1 MGFLRRAVDGA
12 LHPLRARHLVG
23 RSPSS
28 DLVLSR
34 REVSGDHAAI
44 RWTGRAWEIRDLGS
58 RNGTWL
64 NDEKLAPGEQ
74 RELAPGMNLA
84 FGSRAEVYRVED
96 AGPPATC
103 ATAVA
108 GGAVRS
114 AVDGLLALP
123 DDESPTASI
132 FAAADGRWVLEQD
145 GAVEFVQDR
154 QIVEVDG
161 RAYLIF
167 LAAPV
172 ELTLEPSPVKAD
184 ISAVRLRFSVSR
196 DEEHVSLR
204 VRTDAGEIS
213 LGSRSFHYLLLTLAR
228 QRIQDQALPDVP
240 ASAHGWV
247 YQDELLKRLG
257 IDANK
262 FGVDIFRARRQLLEA
277 GIDGAASIV
286 ERRALSRQ
294 LRIGVADLEVV
305 AE

>member
-1 MGFLRRAVDGA
+1 MGLLRRAVDGS

-23 RSPSS
+23 RSAAS
-28 DLVLSR
+28 DLVIPR

-64 NDEKLAPGEQ
+64 NDEKLTAGDQ
-74 RELAPGMNLA
+74 RELMPGMSLA
-84 FGSRAEVYRVED
+84 FGSPAEVYRVED
-96 AGPPATC
+96 AGPPVTC
-103 ATAVA
+103 ATPV
-108 GGAVRS
+108 GGGPVRS

-123 DDESPTASI
+123 DDESPVASL
-132 FAAADGRWVLEQD
+132 FAGADGRWVLEHD
-145 GAVEFVQDR
+145 GTVELVQDR

-161 RAYLIF
+161 RPYQVF

-184 ISAVRLRFSVSR
+184 ISAVRLRFFVSR

-213 LGSRSFHYLLLTLAR
+213 LGSRSFHYVLLTLAR
-228 QRIQDQALPDVP
+228 QRLQDQALPDLP
-240 ASAHGWV
+240 ATAHGWM
-247 YQDELLKRLG
+247 YQDDLLKRLG
-257 IDANK
+257 VDANK

-294 LRIGVADLEVV
+294 LRIGVPDLEVIL
-305 AE
+305 E